1 MPTDLGQNQWALAKN
16 QWEGSGSGD
25 TGFWLRVLALGFQLQ
40 GAGSLGFS
48 GSRVLSR
55 VLV

>member
-1 MPTDLGQNQWALAKN
+1 M
-16 QWEGSGSGD
+16 
-25 TGFWLRVLALGFQLQ
+25 FRVLSYGKALGFQLQ
-40 GAGSLGFS
+40 GSGSLGYP